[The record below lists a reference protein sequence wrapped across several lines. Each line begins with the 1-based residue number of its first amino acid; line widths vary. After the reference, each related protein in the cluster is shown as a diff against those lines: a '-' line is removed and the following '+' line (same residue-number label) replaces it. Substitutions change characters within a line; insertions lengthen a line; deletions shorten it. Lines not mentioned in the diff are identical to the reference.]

1 MRKTLTA
8 ITIFF
13 ILTIILL
20 SALAYSL
27 LTDISY
33 KEGFKLKEKTI
44 MQNRRTIKIGVVSR
58 YSPSLIL
65 DGYQPVI
72 DYLSENTPY
81 EFSLVLSKDYNDTVK
96 QLKEG
101 KITFAFLGDMVFVK
115 NMEKERL
122 IPVVCPVNKDGKPF
136 LKAVAIV
143 RENATIKNF
152 CQLKDKTI
160 ALPSPSSFSY
170 RWGILKAKECG
181 ISVSVKQFSFH
192 HTVVLQV
199 LNGVCD
205 GGVVREYVAKEFE
218 KKGIKIIDYSPSIPS
233 PPLVALSSIDK
244 NLLQTVRNTLLK
256 FKPEKSESSIDREFY
271 YGFTVPSPKIYI
283 NFQKYLKEKGI
294 YL

>member
-20 SALAYSL
+20 SALAYTF

-33 KEGFKLKEKTI
+33 KEGFSLEKDTV
-44 MQNRRTIKIGVVSR
+44 QHKKKTIKIGVVSR

-96 QLKEG
+96 QLKNGEI
-101 KITFAFLGDMVFVK
+101 KFAFLGDIVFVK
-115 NMEKERL
+115 NMEKEKL
-122 IPVVCPVNKDGKPF
+122 IPVVCPVNKNGKPF

-143 RENATIKNF
+143 KDDAKIENF
-152 CQLKDKTI
+152 CQLNEKTI
-160 ALPSPSSFSY
+160 ALPSKSSFSY

-181 ISVSVKQFSFH
+181 INISVKHFNFH

-218 KKGIKIIDYSPSIPS
+218 KKGIKIIDYSKPIPS

-244 NLLQTVRNTLLK
+244 NLLQTVRNALLK
-256 FKPEKSESSIDREFY
+256 FKPENPSSIDREFY
-271 YGFTVPSPKIYI
+271 YGFTVPSEDIYRD
-283 NFQKYLKEKGI
+283 FQKYLQEKEI
-294 YL
+294 YP